1 MLGLF
6 FTHKRKSP
14 PAACVVPGPFRNY
27 HTDAVL
33 VTIAVIWLID
43 SPVGV
48 CYVNTTGPKESPL
61 CGDVISTD
69 PNTINYFKLRI
80 YYDRQRFTL

>member
-6 FTHKRKSP
+6 FTNKRKSP

-27 HTDAVL
+27 HRDTVL
-33 VTIAVIWLID
+33 VTIAVIWLTD

-48 CYVNTTGPKESPL
+48 CYVSTTGPKESPL
-61 CGDVISTD
+61 CGDVISAD
-69 PNTINYFKLRI
+69 PNTINCFKLRVC
-80 YYDRQRFTL
+80 YDR

>member
-6 FTHKRKSP
+6 FTNKRKSP
-14 PAACVVPGPFRNY
+14 PAACVVPGPVRNY
-27 HTDAVL
+27 HRDAVL
-33 VTIAVIWLID
+33 VTIAVIWLTD

-48 CYVNTTGPKESPL
+48 CYVNTIRPKESPL
-61 CGDVISTD
+61 CGDVISAD

-80 YYDRQRFTL
+80 CYDR